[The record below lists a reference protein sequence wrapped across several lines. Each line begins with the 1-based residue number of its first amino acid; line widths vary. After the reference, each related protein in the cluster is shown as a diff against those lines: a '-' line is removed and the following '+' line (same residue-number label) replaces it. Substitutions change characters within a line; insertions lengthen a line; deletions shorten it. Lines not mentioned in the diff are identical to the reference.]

1 MRTRG
6 GPLASAA
13 WVVLVLTAGA
23 ASADLDDARLHRF
36 TIISQDVA
44 DVLDEFASSAG
55 VFLNV
60 DPKVRGRVTNF
71 RHRVTARGFLD
82 RLAAEQG
89 LAWYYDGDTLH
100 VTPADANRS
109 VFLDFQEVTP
119 AMLEET
125 LASLAVEDDR
135 FAVRITGSE
144 GIGVVTG
151 PPRYIELVE
160 HAFTLLQSKIARDG
174 GERAPGR
181 RSIVVVRGG
190 AVQLWRGHTA
200 SRPADPAEM
209 ADASAAPAAADEAS
223 KDARAASP

>member
-1 MRTRG
+1 MRTRRWR
-6 GPLASAA
+6 LASAA
-13 WVVLVLTAGA
+13 WVVLVLTANA
-23 ASADLDDARLHRF
+23 ASADLDDTRRHRF
-36 TIISQDVA
+36 TIISQDVV

-109 VFLDFQEVTP
+109 VFLDFREVTP

-160 HAFTLLQSKIARDG
+160 HAFTLLQSRIARDG
-174 GERAPGR
+174 GERGPGR

-190 AVQLWRGHTA
+190 AVQLWRGHMA
-200 SRPADPAEM
+200 AQSVAP
-209 ADASAAPAAADEAS
+209 ADASAAAPAAADEAPR
-223 KDARAASP
+223 DAGARAP